1 MKLHLH
7 FAKVGLSP
15 LKILALRIN
24 QICQQAVISTSM
36 KKGLSKLLL
45 AELMPFPTKIDTN
58 LNSTKWY
65 LKNPE
70 K

>member
-1 MKLHLH
+1 MHS
-7 FAKVGLSP
+7 A
-15 LKILALRIN
+15 
-24 QICQQAVISTSM
+24 IS
-36 KKGLSKLLL
+36 KFEFSKQKY
-45 AELMPFPTKIDTN
+45 ELMPFPTKIDSN

>member
-1 MKLHLH
+1 M
-7 FAKVGLSP
+7 
-15 LKILALRIN
+15 
-24 QICQQAVISTSM
+24 ISTSM

-65 LKNPE
+65 LKNLE